1 MQLIESLVLEFEG
14 VGVVGQVLREVG
26 LVDDLDH
33 AGRRLLSRCGVG
45 GPGSVG
51 GWGGGVGG
59 WGCGVGGWGGVGSV
73 GPRTIG
79 GPVGRGL
86 VCGGWA
92 RGSGRGV
99 GDRSVGL

>member
-1 MQLIESLVLEFEG
+1 MLEFEG

-51 GWGGGVGG
+51 AGVVVMGA
-59 WGCGVGGWGGVGSV
+59 GVVV
-73 GPRTIG
+73 
-79 GPVGRGL
+79 
-86 VCGGWA
+86 
-92 RGSGRGV
+92 
-99 GDRSVGL
+99 